1 MVDDVAVLLA
11 DACTRIPSDEDGG
24 RVLEDHE
31 NEEDETEGRAGRVI
45 AGLLCHGDG
54 STSWWGVLGRVG
66 GHVWCIGMS
75 CGCPLP
81 TSYRLHGMAGRYDGA
96 IEVWLFFDPVFC
108 CGPAH
113 QREARERERGR
124 ETEDFLPVA

>member
-31 NEEDETEGRAGRVI
+31 NEEDETEGRAGRVV
-45 AGLLCHGDG
+45 AGLLCHSDG

-81 TSYRLHGMAGRYDGA
+81 TSYRLHGRYEQLKGA
-96 IEVWLFFDPVFC
+96 IEQTGFLIPLLFV
-108 CGPAH
+108 
-113 QREARERERGR
+113 
-124 ETEDFLPVA
+124 